1 MSSTLTEERLQ
12 ILKMVE
18 EKKLT
23 SKEAIDLLAAI
34 DQKNNEIVK
43 RNKSKWLRI
52 KVFEPDDQTKVNVNI
67 PLSLIDVGLKIAK
80 KFKPELDDE
89 LLKSIDLDEIIEAI
103 KNGAEGKIVEV
114 DSAKGERVEIFVE

>member
-1 MSSTLTEERLQ
+1 MSNSLTEERLQ

>member
-1 MSSTLTEERLQ
+1 MSNTLTEERLQ

-34 DQKNNEIVK
+34 DQKNQEIVQ

-52 KVFEPDDQTKVNVNI
+52 KVFEPGDQTKVNVNI

-89 LLKSIDLDEIIEAI
+89 VLKNIDLDEIIEAI

-114 DSAKGERVEIFVE
+114 DSDKGERVEIFVE